1 VKQKAQMAEAA
12 QANQKLTA
20 VANELTQ
27 DRDQVVGEMSSV
39 KVEMAVKD
47 EELRKA
53 LVEKKSANE
62 RLKVLTSQMETVKT
76 LAVEEFKSSEAY
88 DNITT
93 KYFLAGFKL
102 LKK

>member
-62 RLKVLTSQMETVKT
+62 RLKVLTS
-76 LAVEEFKSSEAY
+76 
-88 DNITT
+88 
-93 KYFLAGFKL
+93 
-102 LKK
+102 